1 MILEKLTI
9 PFTWGSLES
18 GSNNFCVFTHT
29 HIHTGILWVDD
40 AQQNQ

>member
-18 GSNNFCVFTHT
+18 GSNSFCVFT
-29 HIHTGILWVDD
+29 HTGILWVDD